1 MDFYERYEAL
11 CSVKG
16 IAPCS
21 HAAAEQ
27 MGTSTATLS
36 YWTMGTKPTI
46 DRIRAA
52 ADMLDTSAD
61 YLLGRTDNPVSIDEL
76 VDGVTPHEQELL
88 NAYRAMSPQEQQMVC
103 RMVGIKHPDEKQKKN
118 KQHA

>member
-1 MDFYERYEAL
+1 MLTRCRRANGDIYRHYLLLE
-11 CSVKG
+11 K
-16 IAPCS
+16 
-21 HAAAEQ
+21 
-27 MGTSTATLS
+27 
-36 YWTMGTKPTI
+36 GTKPTI